1 MRGFLV
7 ALGFSIFISGPVIA
21 AADATST
28 KRGNPDLKKYCT
40 GDALTH
46 CGDIDSD
53 DPAMGACF
61 KTNREKLTENCR
73 RAMDAYMA
81 SSKN

>member
-1 MRGFLV
+1 MRSFLL
-7 ALGFSIFISGPVIA
+7 ALGFSVFISGPVIA
-21 AADATST
+21 ATDATPT

-46 CGDIDSD
+46 CGDIDAD
-53 DPAMGACF
+53 DPAMDACF
-61 KTNREKLTENCR
+61 KKNRNKLTENCR
-73 RAMDAYMA
+73 RAMDAYKA